1 MEYLNKPRNV
11 AFIIAIGGTLT
22 SVFVSYVATL
32 DFFKL
37 WYGII
42 IAVFSF
48 VILYFISL
56 FIIKTY
62 VFDRMR
68 LIYKKVLNIDS
79 ENIPFNYLGES
90 DPLDGVNDTVSDWLK
105 NQNMQLNVLKKQE
118 EFRKEFIGNIAH
130 ELKTPIFSM
139 QGYVHTLLDG
149 GLEDETINRKYL
161 LRASYSIERMIGIVN
176 DLDTITRLD
185 AKVLRLEFS
194 QFDIVALT
202 NEIIQGTELQA
213 EEQQITVRLAYKS
226 DVPILVYADK
236 DRIGQVLTNLI
247 VNAIKYGNNG
257 GYVSV
262 EFHDLE
268 EVILVEVID
277 NGPGIEAEHLPR
289 LFERFY
295 RVDKHRS
302 RQVGGSGLG
311 LAIVKHIIEAHKQ
324 KINVRSKI
332 NLGSTFSFTLK
343 KASKTVSKANK
354 ETV

>member
-1 MEYLNKPRNV
+1 MEYFNKPRNV
-11 AFIIAIGGTLT
+11 AFVIAVGGTIT
-22 SVFVSYVATL
+22 TAFVSYIATL

-37 WYGII
+37 WYGMI
-42 IAVFSF
+42 IAALSF
-48 VILYFISL
+48 VVLYFISL
-56 FIIKTY
+56 LIIKTY

-79 ENIPFNYLGES
+79 ENIPFDYLGES

-202 NEIIQGTELQA
+202 NEIIQGAELQA

-226 DVPILVYADK
+226 DMPIIVYADK

-247 VNAIKYGNNG
+247 VNAIKYGNTG

-343 KASKTVSKANK
+343 KASKTSAKSNK
-354 ETV
+354 DII